1 MIMTDPLAVSWN
13 TATSETTAGC
23 CTRSSSTASRRHVPR
38 SRSSRNSFTA
48 NSGPPFP
55 SLQRHT
61 ACRPPPLPVPLYH
74 ARPASRPASRPPS
87 VPPSV
92 PATIWAAAHTTAHV
106 GSPSRPSSYLLR
118 RAARRDSPR
127 QKKAE
132 ERKQGNARRRLKKVM
147 HGVAAAQHLKMIA
160 EAAGFDKHKQFTW
173 PADAWAWAAERRSGD
188 RSLLL

>member
-1 MIMTDPLAVSWN
+1 MRKARFNNHELCNHEELAAHNAKQAAWAAKFRAEQEVS
-13 TATSETTAGC
+13 AAH
-23 CTRSSSTASRRHVPR
+23 RVPPAAPPRAPVPR
-38 SRSSRNSFTA
+38 
-48 NSGPPFP
+48 
-55 SLQRHT
+55 
-61 ACRPPPLPVPLYH
+61 
-74 ARPASRPASRPPS
+74 
-87 VPPSV
+87 PPSV
-92 PATIWAAAHTTAHV
+92 PATIWPAAHTTAHV